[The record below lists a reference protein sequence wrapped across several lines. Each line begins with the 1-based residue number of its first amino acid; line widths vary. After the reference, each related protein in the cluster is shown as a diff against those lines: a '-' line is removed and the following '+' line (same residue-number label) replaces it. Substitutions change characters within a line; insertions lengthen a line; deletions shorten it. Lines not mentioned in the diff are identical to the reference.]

1 MSHIFQKHWQ
11 SSRKSD
17 LLNLLFAIFIDVYT
31 EFLLLTC
38 PLPCFTLTP
47 ISPLSSPT
55 GLFFQIRLLLL
66 WDPMD
71 LTKNSV
77 LVTVGLQVWA
87 GAGDLT
93 SGYTAS
99 AMISPSQKLSV
110 ATSQGLVQCGGEEL
124 KSFP

>member
-1 MSHIFQKHWQ
+1 
-11 SSRKSD
+11 
-17 LLNLLFAIFIDVYT
+17 
-31 EFLLLTC
+31 
-38 PLPCFTLTP
+38 
-47 ISPLSSPT
+47 
-55 GLFFQIRLLLL
+55 
-66 WDPMD
+66 MD

-93 SGYTAS
+93 SVYTAS

-110 ATSQGLVQCGGEEL
+110 ATSQGLVQCGGKEL